1 VTPSL
6 RRGWLH
12 LAGGAGVGRIAGLLS
27 NLLLSRLLGPV
38 DLGLFNLVATTV
50 QTGDTLVR
58 LGGDY
63 ALNYELGGEPGAFET
78 PRGRAL
84 AQAFTQLCGVATG
97 LLCIGLLVWLGP
109 GGGLFPV
116 GLLEPERTIRVVM
129 LVGMVALEAI
139 CAVPWELLL
148 VDHCTRRLA
157 LRQGFFVPLRLA
169 LAAIGAVGWQLD
181 GAMVGWLIVAG
192 AQLVFLRSDRQ
203 LHWRPFRL
211 SGLDLSPV
219 LDLLRRGLPFY
230 GANLLASLIFYPLLL
245 QVYRQ
250 HGLADIGYL
259 RVGQIVQQLFAF
271 LPATLVPVL
280 FLRLRGKDSFMDRI
294 REVDR
299 PIRMLWL
306 LLLALFFVYVL
317 IDRALVNVLFGS
329 AFSLAVAPTRILLIT
344 ALGEALLQLVVQPAV
359 ASGQTWRYLLVQNGS
374 VLMAAAVA
382 WWLIPG
388 LGLAGFLAARLV
400 YVVLPLLIYLWQ
412 LFPSLKGKAKLLL
425 YGLITLFAA
434 AFCQYQLMAAGSG
447 WPLVPAMGD
456 VLMWLALLACLL
468 VAGWDDLL
476 ELRLLLIA
484 SF

>member
-1 VTPSL
+1 
-6 RRGWLH
+6 
-12 LAGGAGVGRIAGLLS
+12 
-27 NLLLSRLLGPV
+27 
-38 DLGLFNLVATTV
+38 
-50 QTGDTLVR
+50 
-58 LGGDY
+58 
-63 ALNYELGGEPGAFET
+63 
-78 PRGRAL
+78 
-84 AQAFTQLCGVATG
+84 
-97 LLCIGLLVWLGP
+97 
-109 GGGLFPV
+109 
-116 GLLEPERTIRVVM
+116 
-129 LVGMVALEAI
+129 
-139 CAVPWELLL
+139 
-148 VDHCTRRLA
+148 
-157 LRQGFFVPLRLA
+157 
-169 LAAIGAVGWQLD
+169 
-181 GAMVGWLIVAG
+181 
-192 AQLVFLRSDRQ
+192 
-203 LHWRPFRL
+203 
-211 SGLDLSPV
+211 V